1 MKRFKHV
8 KATILIAF
16 LVFQSCNILEPREA
30 QPPEQGQDPLWI
42 VPNNPK
48 DVFLNLKV
56 GFAST
61 KDSNYDRSLDPT
73 FVFVPRDGDVAQFP
87 PAVFQNWTKEVELQV
102 LRTIKGT
109 FPSSRAI
116 QFGTGPDMIFT
127 KEDIEVGRAY
137 FEGPYMILLRASPL
151 PAPVDT
157 FAGIA
162 RFTVVQGSQG
172 WVLTAWQDLDLSG
185 GYPTSSW
192 LRGTYRAS
200 GG

>member
-1 MKRFKHV
+1 MKRFKYM
-8 KATILIAF
+8 KATILVA
-16 LVFQSCNILEPREA
+16 LVIFQSCGVLEPREA
-30 QPPEQGQDPLWI
+30 QQPEQGTDPLWI

-48 DVFLNLKV
+48 DVFLNLKS

-73 FVFVPRDGDVAQFP
+73 FTFVPMDRDLNQFP

-109 FPSSRAI
+109 FPSARSIR
-116 QFGTGPDMIFT
+116 FGTGADMVFT

-137 FEGPYMILLRASPL
+137 FEGPYMILLQSA

-172 WVLTAWQDLDLSG
+172 WVLTAWQDLDVNGSFSTSG
-185 GYPTSSW
+185 W